1 MSENLN
7 NTNTTPVAEI
17 EVNDAVVTVEK
28 KIHKHKKTGKE
39 IFSIVWHHIYLLV
52 TAFIIIVPVLWMI
65 SAAFSKGNTLQQ
77 VKFLKEF
84 SFKQF
89 EKLFSYKS
97 DQTNKLPDF
106 VNAFKNTLIISLLNM
121 VLVVFIAT
129 LNGFA
134 VSRFKFKGKK
144 TLILTMMMLQ
154 MFPSFMSMMAY
165 FIIFQ
170 YFGWIGKFGGVF
182 GLILVYAT
190 GSVPINLFIVRG
202 YLRSI
207 PKSLDEAAY
216 IDGASKVQLFF
227 KIIFPLSFP
236 IIGFVAVNSFMSPW
250 LDYMLQGKLLGSS
263 GDWQTVAVWLYRYNT
278 IGENPQYEPLLFMA
292 GALITAIPI
301 VIVNFAMQ
309 KYIVYGMATG
319 AEKG

>member
-1 MSENLN
+1 MSDIINNNLN
-7 NTNTTPVAEI
+7 EAPLNETV
-17 EVNDAVVTVEK
+17 EVVEK
-28 KIHKHKKTGKE
+28 KIHKHKYSGKE
-39 IFSIVWHHIYLLV
+39 IFNIVWHHIYLII
-52 TAFIIIVPVLWMI
+52 TAVVILVPVLWMI
-65 SAAFSKGNTLQQ
+65 SAAFSSGNTLQQ
-77 VKFLKEF
+77 VKFLGEF
-84 SFKQF
+84 STKQF
-89 EKLFSYKS
+89 DYLFTQKA
-97 DQTNKLPDF
+97 DQTSMLPDF
-106 VNAFKNTLIISLLNM
+106 VNAFKNTLIISVLNM
-121 VLVVFIAT
+121 IFVVFIST

-134 VSRFKFKGKK
+134 VSRFRFKGKK
-144 TLILTMMMLQ
+144 ALILSMMMLQ

-170 YFGWIGKFGGVF
+170 NFGWIGKTGGVF
-182 GLILVYAT
+182 GLVLVYAT

-236 IIGFVAVNSFMSPW
+236 IIGFVAVNAFMSPW
-250 LDYMLQGKLLGSS
+250 LDYMLQGRILGSS

-278 IGENPQYEPLLFMA
+278 VGENPEYRPLVFMA
-292 GALITAIPI
+292 GALVTAVPI

>member
-1 MSENLN
+1 MSENKN
-7 NTNTTPVAEI
+7 IVEQVSPEK
-17 EVNDAVVTVEK
+17 VEK
-28 KIHKHKKTGKE
+28 KIRKHKLNGKE
-39 IFSIVWHHIYLLV
+39 IFSIVWHHLYLLA
-52 TAFIIIVPVLWMI
+52 TAFIIIVPVLWMV
-65 SAAFSKGNTLQQ
+65 SAAFSKGNTLSS
-77 VKFLKEF
+77 VKFLKDF
-84 SFKQF
+84 STEQF
-89 EKLFSYKS
+89 EYLFTYK
-97 DQTNKLPDF
+97 TNPKSSLPDF
-106 VNAFKNTLIISLLNM
+106 INAFKNTLIISILNM
-121 VLVVFIAT
+121 IFVVFIST
-129 LNGFA
+129 LNGYA
-134 VSRFKFKGKK
+134 VSRFRFKGKK
-144 TLILTMMMLQ
+144 ALILSMMMLQ

-170 YFGWIGKFGGVF
+170 NFGWIGQLGGVF
-182 GLILVYAT
+182 GLVLVYAT

-236 IIGFVAVNSFMSPW
+236 IIGFVAVNAFMSPW
-250 LDYMLQGKLLGSS
+250 LDYMLQGKILGSS
-263 GDWQTVAVWLYRYNT
+263 GDWQTVAVWLYKYNT
-278 IGENPQYEPLLFMA
+278 LPDYRPLLFMA
-292 GALITAIPI
+292 GALVTAVPI